1 MTRGV
6 GRRMSLTPP
15 RGILLILTVPE
26 YDAFSEIYAV
36 WTDTA
41 AAAQANLAFYVDAYL
56 PVDGPVVELG
66 VGDGRIAV
74 EAATRGREVIG
85 VDLSRPMLDLCRQR
99 AARAGVSAR
108 LHLLE
113 ADFRTFTLDTPA
125 ALIALPYHSIGH
137 LPSVDDKRVAVAH
150 VFSQLR
156 PGGVFIFDD
165 FLMTP
170 ALAAHMRRVQL
181 RAEYRT
187 PAGHDALLWV
197 TSLVDEASQSIR
209 VVTWEDQ
216 VDASGLL
223 TRRQYRRLSLS
234 WLEPAQARALLTSVG
249 FVVDA
254 CYGTFEREPFAPAT
268 AREHIW
274 VARRPA

>member
-1 MTRGV
+1 MTR
-6 GRRMSLTPP
+6 P
-15 RGILLILTVPE
+15 RSE
-26 YDAFSEIYAV
+26 YDAFSEIYGV

-41 AAAQANLAFYVDAYL
+41 PAAQANLSFYVDAYL
-56 PVDGPVVELG
+56 GADGPVVELG

-74 EAATRGREVIG
+74 EAATRGRKIVG
-85 VDLSRPMLDLCRQR
+85 VDLSRPMLELCRQR
-99 AARAGVSAR
+99 AERAGVAAR

-113 ADFRTFTLDTPA
+113 ADFRTFTLDRPA
-125 ALIALPYHSIGH
+125 GLIALPYHSVGH
-137 LPSVDDKRVAVAH
+137 LPSLDDKRTALAH

-181 RAEYRT
+181 RAEYNT
-187 PAGHDALLWV
+187 PAGADALLWV

-216 VDASGLL
+216 LDAGGLL
-223 TRRQYRRLSLS
+223 ARRQYRRLSLS
-234 WLEPAQARALLTSVG
+234 WLEPAQAQELLTDAG
-249 FVVDA
+249 FVVEA
-254 CYGTFEREPFAPAT
+254 CYGSFEGEPFALPT
-268 AREHIW
+268 AREQIW
-274 VARRPA
+274 RAHRPA